1 MPLDRP
7 GTGFALGL
15 LFVGSAAALAFTPWP
30 AGTAAEEITVG
41 ETQAAAASPWAAI
54 ARGRIDIEGGTIRL
68 AAQREG
74 LISEVLVEEGAFVR
88 KGDVLARLDTTAA
101 ELGVA
106 MAQAELDVA
115 RSQVPLVEL
124 RLKAARRE
132 YGRQARLARSNAVS
146 QRERDQASDQ
156 VEALERELVTAGLQV
171 VAAERRLANQVHE
184 IEARTIRAPLD
195 GRIVRRSAKPGDGA
209 STSTVTEL
217 FVLAPTAPRIVRAEL
232 DEQMVDA
239 VRVGQEAD
247 IMFEY
252 DSSRVFKGRVLR
264 IGEVFG
270 VSRNRDDP
278 NVMQDTRVVE
288 LVTSIEDG
296 DALRIGQRV
305 LVQVRP

>member
-1 MPLDRP
+1 M
-7 GTGFALGL
+7 A
-15 LFVGSAAALAFTPWP
+15 VI
-30 AGTAAEEITVG
+30 AAEETEDAG
-41 ETQAAAASPWAAI
+41 ETPADAASPWAAI
-54 ARGRIDIEGGTIRL
+54 ARGRVDIEGGTIRL

-106 MAQAELDVA
+106 LAQAELDVA
-115 RSQVPLVEL
+115 SSHVPLIEL
-124 RLKAARRE
+124 RLEAARRE
-132 YGRQARLARSNAVS
+132 FNRLMPLARSNAVS
-146 QRERDQASDQ
+146 RRERDQAGDQ
-156 VEALERELVTAGLQV
+156 VAALERELATAGLQV

-239 VRVGQEAD
+239 VRPGQEAE
-247 IMFEY
+247 IVFEF
-252 DSSRVFKGRVLR
+252 DSSRVFTGRVLR

-270 VSRNRDDP
+270 VARNRDDP
-278 NVMQDTRVVE
+278 NAMQDTRVVE
-288 LVTSIEDG
+288 LVVSIENG

-305 LVQVRP
+305 LVQVKP

>member
-1 MPLDRP
+1 MLLDRSR
-7 GTGFALGL
+7 GGVAVALLFLGL
-15 LFVGSAAALAFTPWP
+15 AAVLAPSAWP
-30 AGTAAEEITVG
+30 VGTASEDMDAAETPTV
-41 ETQAAAASPWAAI
+41 ASPWAAI

-74 LISEVLVEEGAFVR
+74 LISEVMVEEGAFVR
-88 KGDVLARLDTTAA
+88 KGDVLARLDTMAVELAVALA
-101 ELGVA
+101 E
-106 MAQAELDVA
+106 AELDVA

-132 YGRQARLARSNAVS
+132 LDRLILLAHSNAVS
-146 QRERDQASDQ
+146 RQQRDQAGDQ
-156 VEALERELVTAGLQV
+156 VAALEHELVTASLQV
-171 VAAERRLANQVHE
+171 TAAERRLANQVHE

-232 DEQMVDA
+232 DEQMIDA
-239 VRVGQEAD
+239 VRPGQVAE
-247 IMFEY
+247 IVFEY
-252 DSSRVFKGRVLR
+252 DSSRVFMGRVLR

-270 VSRNRDDP
+270 VARNRDDP
-278 NVMQDTRVVE
+278 NAMQDTRVVE
-288 LVTSIEDG
+288 LVTSIENG
-296 DALRIGQRV
+296 EALRIGQRV